1 MDFRNNSIIM
11 KSKSIIF
18 IGIIVAVFICTT
30 QLSGLTEILSNGDKP
45 TYQQIQNAHKK
56 QINDFILEKR
66 KPIKRICLI

>member
-1 MDFRNNSIIM
+1 MDFRQNSISM

-30 QLSGLTEILSNGDKP
+30 HLSGLTGILHSSDKT
-45 TYQQIQNAHKK
+45 TYQQSENAHKK

-66 KPIKRICLI
+66 KPIKHIRHI